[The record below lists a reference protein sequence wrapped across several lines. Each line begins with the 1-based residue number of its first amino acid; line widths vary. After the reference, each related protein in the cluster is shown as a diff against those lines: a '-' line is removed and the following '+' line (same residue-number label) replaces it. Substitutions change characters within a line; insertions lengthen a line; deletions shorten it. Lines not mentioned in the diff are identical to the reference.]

1 MADLIQLRRD
11 KKETW
16 ERFNPILA
24 EGEIGIVLDYPNQYK
39 IGDGINFWNDLP
51 IRGFNGNIVE
61 LLGED
66 SNSVVSQ
73 KFFSQKIRELSEKIE
88 QLSAKINQV

>member
-11 KKETW
+11 IKANW
-16 ERFNPILA
+16 ERFNPKLA

-39 IGDGINFWNDLP
+39 VGDGINFWNDLP

-61 LLGED
+61 SLGDD
-66 SNSVVSQ
+66 SNAVVSQ
-73 KFFSQKIRELSEKIE
+73 KFFTQKINELNEKIE
-88 QLSAKINQV
+88 QLSAK